1 VAGPRATLFSRH
13 APIAGA
19 HSLGEI
25 TAAVTQ
31 IPETHPTVSPAPP
44 PASSADL
51 PSSEFGLAMGFIVG
65 HYFLDMQ
72 DLHYGYWPEGLPVA
86 PRNMAEAQARYTEFL
101 VAHMP
106 DGVRSVLDVGCGA
119 GNTARK
125 LLERGYRVDCVSPN
139 GFLTGVARQVLDGRA
154 TIFET
159 RFQDLDIDRR
169 YDLILFS
176 ESLLFIPLD
185 QAFAKALSLLTPR
198 GHVLITDIFRVP
210 AEGKSPIGGGHQLP
224 VFRETVARFPLE
236 PVADLDMTDGIAPT
250 FDLLDSAYREAI
262 QPAYRLLLARI
273 THRHPWVMRFV
284 RWKFRKSFQRY
295 EDKHFSG
302 RRNGANFKK
311 YKSYRLLLFRQ
322 RSTPPSI
329 G

>member
-1 VAGPRATLFSRH
+1 MVAWVKYRMR
-13 APIAGA
+13 
-19 HSLGEI
+19 

-31 IPETHPTVSPAPP
+31 LQESRPPISPASV
-44 PASSADL
+44 ALATADL

-65 HYFLDMQ
+65 HYLLNMQ
-72 DLHYGYWPEGLPVA
+72 DLHYGYWPEDLTVE
-86 PRNMAEAQARYTEFL
+86 PRNLALAQARYTEFL
-101 VAHMP
+101 MAHIP
-106 DGVRSVLDVGCGA
+106 DGVRAILDVGCGA
-119 GNTARK
+119 GNTARQ

-139 GFLTGVARQVLDGRA
+139 GFLTGVAQQVLDGRA

-159 RFQDLDIDRR
+159 LFQDLDTERR

-185 QAFAKALSLLTPR
+185 QAFAKALSLLTPG

-210 AEGKSPIGGGHQLP
+210 AVGKSPIGGGHQLP
-224 VFRETVARFPLE
+224 VFRATIARFPLD
-236 PVADLDMTDGIAPT
+236 PVADIDMTDGIAPT
-250 FDLLDSAYREAI
+250 FDLLDGAYREAI
-262 QPAYRLLLARI
+262 QPAYRLLLARL
-273 THRHPWVMRFV
+273 TMRYPWVMRFV
-284 RWKFRKSFQRY
+284 RWKFRKKIQRY

-302 RRNGANFKK
+302 RRNGANFKM